1 MQLLKIV
8 KIGGNVINDAS
19 KLHRFLNDFSK
30 LDAPKI
36 LIHGGGILATT
47 LAEKL
52 AIKQTI
58 IEGRRVTD
66 AATLELATMVYAG
79 GINKYIV
86 AILQAFN
93 SNAIGLSGVDGNL
106 IFGHKRLS
114 LPIDYG
120 FVGDIDN
127 VNTNLLK
134 LLLDGGFLPVIS
146 PIIHNAQGQ
155 LLNTN
160 ADTIATEIAK
170 ALAAIYDVELIFCF
184 EKVGVLTDVFNENSL
199 IENLNIETYQNLKKD
214 GFIANGMIPKLQNGF
229 SALRNNVKFVGICH
243 SDTIKQTQK
252 FKGTTLLL

>member
-1 MQLLKIV
+1 MQHLKIV
-8 KIGGNVINDAS
+8 KIGGNVVNDAS

-58 IEGRRVTD
+58 TDGRRVTD

-79 GINKYIV
+79 GINKNIV
-86 AILQAFN
+86 ATLQPFN
-93 SNAIGLSGVDGNL
+93 CNAIGLSGADGNL
-106 IFGHKRLS
+106 ILGHKRLS
-114 LPIDYG
+114 FPVDYG
-120 FVGDIDN
+120 FVGDIDT
-127 VNTNLLK
+127 VNTKFLQLLF
-134 LLLDGGFLPVIS
+134 DGGFLPVIS
-146 PIIHNAQGQ
+146 PIIHDGQGQ

-170 ALAAIYDVELIFCF
+170 ALATIYDVELIFCF

-199 IENLNIETYQNLKKD
+199 IENLNFELYQNLKKD

-229 SALRNNVKFVGICH
+229 SALQNNVKFVRICH
-243 SDTIKQTQK
+243 SDAINQK
-252 FKGTTLLL
+252 EAFKGTTLSL